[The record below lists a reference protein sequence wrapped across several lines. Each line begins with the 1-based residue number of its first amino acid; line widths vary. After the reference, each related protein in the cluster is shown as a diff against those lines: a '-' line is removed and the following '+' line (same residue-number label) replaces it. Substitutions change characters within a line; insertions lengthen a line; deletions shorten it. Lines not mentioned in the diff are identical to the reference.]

1 MVKRKKPSEE
11 DGHRLWWEKT
21 FKEREDLLRD
31 LIGQTDPP
39 GYVISF
45 SWTDVNLVIPGAC
58 ALCFPPDGSRPS
70 SLALPRSRDDAAA
83 RTSTTRQGEVVRL
96 RLRVR
101 NLDAGK
107 EAIGRPS
114 FCTSS

>member
-58 ALCFPPDGSRPS
+58 VCVSRLTIVTVLTGS
-70 SLALPRSRDDAAA
+70 
-83 RTSTTRQGEVVRL
+83 TSVTE
-96 RLRVR
+96 
-101 NLDAGK
+101 
-107 EAIGRPS
+107 
-114 FCTSS
+114 